1 MASNEDGAKTKKDR
15 AGDKKASKSDTK
27 GGTKGTSNIQDAFL
41 ASAFRAAAESEAE
54 AAVEHRK
61 NVLAHVGPDVFSASD
76 YEAADPDDWKHTRGR
91 DNFTSAEVQIA
102 KRCHGF
108 HMELLKLDRTPIGSH
123 YELIHYD
130 VPVLGSDHIV
140 KVTGCV
146 SKPLEL
152 TVDDIKSRPQMT
164 HPVFMACAG
173 TGRSMLAKRFWTHAP
188 WGPDCIGCSEWTGCS
203 LADVLRE
210 AGPEEGAAQVIF
222 TGADRGLEG
231 GKVQYFQRSLTL
243 EQCLKGHVMLVHGM
257 NGNDLT
263 PAHGFPV
270 RIVVPGWY
278 GMASVK
284 WLTSIEVRRGNS
296 WWGPQMDAYSFK
308 RTADDPKAVPLEQLP
323 VRALMVPPGF
333 PDFVSRTRLV
343 PPGHTLIEGKAWAG
357 AVAIERVEFSDDN
370 GASWKPTELD
380 KKNGHFGW
388 ASWRIYWEAVE
399 GTTTVLCCRAFDT
412 KGRSQDP
419 FDKQMFNYG
428 SFGCT
433 QPQQVYVKVTKLVE
447 AAGASIDVTPEQ
459 KAAKVALQEESGLSS
474 EHIQALYQA
483 PGSQ

>member
-278 GMASVK
+278 GE
-284 WLTSIEVRRGNS
+284 SILRVLSLPSIPHPSSLIPHSSISPTDNQCNTHPIDTWQGWPRSSGSLRSRSGGGTRGGGRRWTPTPSSAPQTTPRPCRSSSSPCVRSWCRPVSPSRPFLPSIPQSHPSIHPHAHTDLRRGTHLAHLNPPPPNS
-296 WWGPQMDAYSFK
+296 HNPPTPTTPQ
-308 RTADDPKAVPLEQLP
+308 
-323 VRALMVPPGF
+323 PPN
-333 PDFVSRTRLV
+333 PQ
-343 PPGHTLIEGKAWAG
+343 PPSTH
-357 AVAIERVEFSDDN
+357 R
-370 GASWKPTELD
+370 
-380 KKNGHFGW
+380 
-388 ASWRIYWEAVE
+388 RI
-399 GTTTVLCCRAFDT
+399 
-412 KGRSQDP
+412 
-419 FDKQMFNYG
+419 
-428 SFGCT
+428 
-433 QPQQVYVKVTKLVE
+433 
-447 AAGASIDVTPEQ
+447 
-459 KAAKVALQEESGLSS
+459 SGLCL
-474 EHIQALYQA
+474 EDA
-483 PGSQ
+483 PRAPRAHAHRRQSVGWRRRH

>member
-152 TVDDIKSRPQMT
+152 TLDDIKSRPQMT

-263 PAHGFPV
+263 PAHGYPV

-278 GMASVK
+278 GE
-284 WLTSIEVRRGNS
+284 SILRVLS
-296 WWGPQMDAYSFK
+296 LPSIFIPHFSSLISHSSFLNI
-308 RTADDPKAVPLEQLP
+308 T
-323 VRALMVPPGF
+323 
-333 PDFVSRTRLV
+333 
-343 PPGHTLIEGKAWAG
+343 H
-357 AVAIERVEFSDDN
+357 
-370 GASWKPTELD
+370 
-380 KKNGHFGW
+380 
-388 ASWRIYWEAVE
+388 
-399 GTTTVLCCRAFDT
+399 
-412 KGRSQDP
+412 
-419 FDKQMFNYG
+419 
-428 SFGCT
+428 
-433 QPQQVYVKVTKLVE
+433 
-447 AAGASIDVTPEQ
+447 
-459 KAAKVALQEESGLSS
+459 
-474 EHIQALYQA
+474 
-483 PGSQ
+483 